1 MRVLGSSA
9 QHSVDMGTWKISI
22 IGTMVFTVQVTV
34 QHSPNGKVMRKS
46 VSFARQSTVA
56 DLLDRFGDY
65 QGQSLVVFDGAER
78 LDPGARLSR
87 EMFLILK
94 P

>member
-1 MRVLGSSA
+1 MRVEGSSA
-9 QHSVDMGTWKISI
+9 KHSVDMGTWKISI
-22 IGTMVFTVQVTV
+22 IGTMVFTIQVTV
-34 QHSPNGKVMRKS
+34 QQSPNGKLMRKS
-46 VSFARQSTVA
+46 VSFARQPTVA
-56 DLLDRFGDY
+56 DLLDRVNDD

-78 LDPGARLSR
+78 LDLGARLSR